1 MKSKLFYSQLLG
13 IVLLLL
19 MLMIFVPIYYNK
31 IPKALKQEV
40 ESKVYANGLDW
51 VNVRVEE
58 RDITLSGIAPTVSEH
73 QQAVKVAKRVVG
85 VRVVYDKISPHVTVP
100 YTMYIEST
108 KEKLL
113 LRGYMPSKHS
123 LDDFLKEFK
132 SEKSS
137 HKLIDSVD
145 VGAGEPKEWEELM
158 FTTAKLVKELDFG
171 IVNIVNQNVTFS
183 GRVATSKQKREIEAL
198 LNGFKKSHY
207 QITSR
212 VIAMDESIEVCQKR
226 YDELLSSNKI
236 GFKAGKSII
245 EAKNDSLLKSFS
257 EIFALCPNA
266 KLTIIGHTDSKGNDI
281 KNKELSQERAKAV
294 VAKLFQL
301 GIPLEQME
309 AVGRGE
315 SEPVATNDTEEG
327 RKRNRRIEFKVGGY

>member
-1 MKSKLFYSQLLG
+1 
-13 IVLLLL
+13 
-19 MLMIFVPIYYNK
+19 
-31 IPKALKQEV
+31 
-40 ESKVYANGLDW
+40 
-51 VNVRVEE
+51 
-58 RDITLSGIAPTVSEH
+58 
-73 QQAVKVAKRVVG
+73 
-85 VRVVYDKISPHVTVP
+85 
-100 YTMYIEST
+100 MYIEST

-113 LRGYMPSKHS
+113 LRGYMPSKRS
-123 LDDFLKEFK
+123 VDEFLKEFK
-132 SEKSS
+132 SQESS
-137 HKLIDSVD
+137 HKLIDRVD
-145 VGAGEPKEWEELM
+145 VGAGEPKKWEELL

-183 GRVATSKQKREIEAL
+183 GRVATSKQKREIEEL
-198 LNGFKKSHY
+198 LNGFKKSNY

-236 GFKAGKSII
+236 EFKAGKSTI
-245 EAKNDSLLKSFS
+245 EAKNDSLLKSLS

-266 KLTIIGHTDSKGNDI
+266 KLTIVGHTDSKGNDV

-301 GIPLEQME
+301 GISLEQME

-315 SEPVATNDTEEG
+315 AEPIASNETEEG